1 MKVKSNCFWNGSSLS
16 CKSELVASSV
26 SLSHRRCLSL
36 SLCSSS
42 RSSTL
47 HHAGDSALVSDY
59 SVYAASAASCC
70 SGSILECLNN
80 TVFQNSDRKH
90 FLFLLVQISVLL
102 SVFAS
107 PHLPDHPHLSSMSP
121 NTGLYPPQVFTKLVA
136 RFFAPVFVMM
146 YFLFT
151 RPLLYHESA
160 FLSAASPHHH
170 ILKISPFCFF
180 SLTNYMCLHSRP
192 CI

>member
-1 MKVKSNCFWNGSSLS
+1 MKAKSNCVWNGSVLS
-16 CKSELVASSV
+16 CNSELVASSV

-47 HHAGDSALVSDY
+47 HHAGDDALVSDY
-59 SVYAASAASCC
+59 SVYAASAAICC
-70 SGSILECLNN
+70 SGSIFECLNN
-80 TVFQNSDRKH
+80 TVFQNSDSKH
-90 FLFLLVQISVLL
+90 FLFLLVQISVLP

-107 PHLPDHPHLSSMSP
+107 PHLPDHPHLSSISP
-121 NTGLYPPQVFTKLVA
+121 NTALYSPQVFTKLVA

-146 YFLFT
+146 YFLFS
-151 RPLLYHESA
+151 RQYHESA

-170 ILKISPFCFF
+170 ILKISPFFF